1 MMSINVNA
9 IQLTIKNLQ
18 KTQKKVIEKGD
29 SAVRA
34 KTWALWKELLAVSP
48 QFSGDFVSNWFLS
61 VDGNLGAY
69 KMYQGKASMDAE
81 MQDKGGRISYRS
93 VARQMGDPGAIASVK
108 MSGLSRLNGITMKS
122 RIRFINLTDLYSTG
136 KEMVSP
142 RDREQLRPENVIP
155 GGVRI
160 ESHLRAL
167 NKILNN
173 LPLKDPTK

>member
-1 MMSINVNA
+1 MMNINVNA

-61 VDGNLGAY
+61 VDGNLGSY

-81 MQDKGGRISYRS
+81 MQDKNGRISYRS
-93 VARQMGDPGAIASVK
+93 VAKQMGDEAAMTSVR
-108 MSGLSRLNGITMKS
+108 MSGLSRLQTITMKS

-136 KEMVSP
+136 REMKSP
-142 RDREQLRPENVIP
+142 RDTETLRPENVIP
-155 GGVRI
+155 GSVRI
-160 ESHLRAL
+160 ESHLRSMNATLGAL
-167 NKILNN
+167 
-173 LPLKDPTK
+173 LKDPTK